1 MSASKKLLTGQKGAL
16 LAIVVVMVAVVLA
29 LAFSPQ
35 DQPNAPVDPIVGLT
49 NPPAEVVKHNEEQQ
63 AKNTSQHADPMLL
76 VQALKKRLDENPKDM
91 EALSMLGNAHMMI
104 REFDKAAELYE
115 RLVALNVK
123 ELDARTNLALI
134 RVQQKRYDDAVA
146 LLKENLQYSPD
157 NGPSVF
163 NLGIIY
169 LDYLKQPNEAS
180 ALWEPWLERNG
191 GDPVGEQ
198 MRTMLSRYQKTPAT
212 AQPVTSSRI

>member
-1 MSASKKLLTGQKGAL
+1 MSASNKLLTGQKGAL

-29 LAFSPQ
+29 LVFSPQ
-35 DQPNAPVDPIVGLT
+35 DQPGAPVDPIVGLT